1 MQHWTLARD
10 ADGLARLTLDR
21 AGASTNTLGAP
32 VLAEF
37 NEALDQLDR
46 DPPRGLV
53 IASGKASGFIAG
65 ADVDEFKAI
74 GDEAAALAIVKRGWD
89 TFERLAAVSYP
100 TVALVRGF
108 CLGGGL
114 ELALACRYRVVVDEP
129 GTRLGLPEVM
139 LGIVPGW
146 GGMKRLPRLAGAPAA
161 LDLMLTGRT
170 IDARRAKRLGIAD
183 ECVPARIM
191 ENTARG
197 ILKAL
202 PPPRRLPLPAVAHA
216 ESAGAAR

>member
-1 MQHWTLARD
+1 MQHWTLDRA

-21 AGASTNTLGAP
+21 AGATTNTLGAP
-32 VLAEF
+32 VLAEL
-37 NEALDQLDR
+37 NAALDQLDG

-53 IASGKASGFIAG
+53 IASGKANGFIAG
-65 ADVDEFKAI
+65 ADIDEFGQLA
-74 GDEAAALAIVKRGWD
+74 DEAGALALVKRGWD
-89 TFERLAAVSYP
+89 AFERLAGVKYP

-146 GGMKRLPRLAGAPAA
+146 GGMKRLPH
-161 LDLMLTGRT
+161 
-170 IDARRAKRLGIAD
+170 K
-183 ECVPARIM
+183 
-191 ENTARG
+191 N
-197 ILKAL
+197 
-202 PPPRRLPLPAVAHA
+202 
-216 ESAGAAR
+216 